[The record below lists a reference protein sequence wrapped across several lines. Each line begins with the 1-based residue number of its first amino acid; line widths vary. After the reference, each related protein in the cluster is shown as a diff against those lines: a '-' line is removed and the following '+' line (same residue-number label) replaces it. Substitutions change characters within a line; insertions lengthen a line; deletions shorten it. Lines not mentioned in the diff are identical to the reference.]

1 MFNQLNLTK
10 KLSIGYLLI
19 FVLMMLI
26 SVVVF
31 KSISSI
37 IDTSKWVN
45 HTYEVIRTGEN
56 LAAAMVDMETGQRG
70 FMVTGKDEYLEPFDA
85 GIKRFEELV
94 EQGANLTSDNPT
106 QGQRWA
112 QVRELKESWLSQ
124 VAKPEIQARRQVE
137 LGVQATANFKAI
149 SSRLVGKQIFD
160 GIRVILGDLESR
172 FIASGNIPAATLV
185 TRITLD
191 LVNMETGQ
199 RGYLLSGVDASLEP
213 FNDGSVSLAN
223 NVASLSGSLAPNDV
237 LQSKLATLQTEVN
250 KWVAQAAEPEI
261 NARREMNRYPTTID
275 DISVMMVE
283 GKGKVIMDQA
293 RKVIK
298 AIVEEE
304 ERLITS
310 RAQDQENAS
319 NFAISF
325 TIVGTLVAM
334 LLGGLFSVFVIRG
347 ITRPI
352 RSTVNILRGIANGN
366 GDLTK
371 RVEVTSSDEIGQLG
385 TYFNT
390 FMSQLQSI
398 VSEVINSAAQLSVAA
413 DQMHKMTVSTSDG
426 LNRQNDETI
435 QVATAITE
443 MSSTVDEVARNSQG
457 ASDAASNADK
467 EAKLGNTAVNKTIST
482 INELVQELE
491 NSSTILGRLKG
502 DSENISA
509 VLDVIKNIADQTNL
523 LALNAAIEAA
533 RAGEQGRGFA
543 VVADEVR
550 NLAKK
555 TQDSTS
561 QIEGLITA
569 LQNAA
574 DSAVGAMDQ
583 NRAKATETVDQAAK
597 AGEYLKSITQG
608 VSAIFDMNC
617 QIAVASE
624 EQSSVAA
631 NVSMSISNIQT
642 VSESTSA
649 AAAQTSTS
657 SQQVASLSDRLKD
670 LVGQF
675 RV

>member
-10 KLSIGYLLI
+10 KLSIGYIVI

-37 IDTSKWVN
+37 IDASKWVN

-56 LAAAMVDMETGQRG
+56 LAASMVDMETGQRG
-70 FMVTGKDEYLEPFDA
+70 FMVTGSDEYLEPFDA
-85 GIKRFEELV
+85 GIKRFEQLI
-94 EQGANLTSDNPT
+94 EQGTSLTSDNPT
-106 QGQRWA
+106 QGKRWA
-112 QVRELKESWLSQ
+112 QVSELKQNWLSQ
-124 VAKPEIQARRQVE
+124 VARPEIKARRQVE
-137 LGVQATANFKAI
+137 LGVQAKANFKEI

-160 GIRVILGDLESR
+160 GIRVILGDLESG
-172 FIASGNIPAATLV
+172 FTASGNIQAANLV

-199 RGYLLSGVDASLEP
+199 RGFLLSGVDASLEP
-213 FNDGSVSLAN
+213 FKDGSLSLAN
-223 NVASLSGSLAPNDV
+223 NVANLSESLAPNDV
-237 LQSKLATLQTEVN
+237 LKSKLATLQSEVN

-275 DISVMMVE
+275 DISVMMLE

-293 RKVIK
+293 RDLIK

-304 ERLITS
+304 ERLITL
-310 RAQDQENAS
+310 RAKDQEDAS
-319 NFAISF
+319 NFAIGF
-325 TIVGTLVAM
+325 TIVGTLIAM
-334 LLGGLFSVFVIRG
+334 LFGGLISFIVIRG
-347 ITRPI
+347 IMTPI
-352 RSTVNILRGIANGN
+352 RSTVDILRDIAEGN

-371 RVEVTSSDEIGQLG
+371 RVEVKSSDEIGQLG

-398 VSEVINSAAQLSVAA
+398 VSEVINAAAQLSVAA

-467 EAKLGNTAVNKTIST
+467 EAKLGNKAVNTTIST

-583 NRAKATETVDQAAK
+583 NRAKATETVEQAAK

-649 AAAQTSTS
+649 AAAQTSSS